1 MHWLRPVFLGA
12 GLLLAAALIK
22 EFAQPRGLRVGEG
35 RVFGVP
41 YSFRL
46 PRPADLRTRYWNPE
60 GKILAPPLFGV
71 GVHPNL
77 PAIARRIGASRQD

>member
-1 MHWLRPVFLGA
+1 MSGLRRTILVGA
-12 GLLLAAALIK
+12 GLLLVAALIK

-35 RVFGVP
+35 SVFGIP

-46 PRPADLRTRYWNPE
+46 PRQPDLRTRYWNPE
-60 GKILAPPLFGV
+60 GNMVAPPLFGV

-77 PAIARRIGASRQD
+77 PAIARRFGASR